1 MRIIWQ
7 FQIKKTHFCN
17 YSWSIISDILSSIS
31 LNTDFIQFLLCL
43 EYVPKNFVCG
53 AELPLYVYYFWA
65 QFSMLIKSEQSYELW
80 SCSKWKAQRWKSKPV
95 KMKTVFQPNW
105 ANMSRCTLY
114 IIHQHSRRKSATQF
128 MQRPLASCPFVDFN
142 SARRAVTFTARARGQ
157 IKTTKTASAHWLVFA
172 LQIGISLYLAS
183 LSPVSG
189 ECSRSFGRNGSAVFC
204 FWPGLIKPLAEE
216 RESRHDTPGTLNMQ

>member
-1 MRIIWQ
+1 
-7 FQIKKTHFCN
+7 
-17 YSWSIISDILSSIS
+17 
-31 LNTDFIQFLLCL
+31 
-43 EYVPKNFVCG
+43 
-53 AELPLYVYYFWA
+53 
-65 QFSMLIKSEQSYELW
+65 MLIKSEQSYELW

-105 ANMSRCTLY
+105 ANMSRCTPY

-172 LQIGISLYLAS
+172 LQIGVSLYLVS
-183 LSPVSG
+183 LSHSVRRVLSLVRAKWLCSVLFLARPDKAISG
-189 ECSRSFGRNGSAVFC
+189 R
-204 FWPGLIKPLAEE
+204 E
-216 RESRHDTPGTLNMQ
+216 RERAGMTLQGHLICSKAPSLCFTSSATRMHVTNCTRALQCICKLYIIHVFGGCGGAAHLPQ